1 MNCPPCEGSGRKWGV
16 WPTSCDLCRRTGT
29 LPDDR
34 ISQPMCRSCQG
45 SGRAFRVQTRY
56 CAVCG
61 GWGRLPS
68 TGPQL
73 PSQLSQSLDYFN
85 FAVTKNHL
93 TQAVN
98 NVQRNQWESAN
109 GDLRSFLE
117 SLCEEIAGHN
127 VAAEGPPPTRGQA
140 RQYLVN
146 SGFLTAD
153 QGALLQ
159 AFFAVLQP
167 GGGHAGASTESDCN
181 CRFAIAVA
189 LANFYL
195 SLLSR

>member
-1 MNCPPCEGSGRKWGV
+1 MNCPPCKGSGRKWGTLATMCV
-16 WPTSCDLCRRTGT
+16 LCRGTGT

-34 ISQPMCRSCQG
+34 ISQPDCRSCRG
-45 SGRAFRVQTRY
+45 SGRAFATLARS
-56 CAVCG
+56 CDICG
-61 GWGRLPS
+61 GWGRLPP
-68 TGPQL
+68 TDPQL
-73 PSQLSQSLDYFN
+73 PSQLSHSLDYFN
-85 FAVTKNHL
+85 FAVTKNDL

-98 NVQRNQWESAN
+98 NVQRKQWESAN
-109 GDLRSFLE
+109 GDLRAFLE
-117 SLCEEIAGHN
+117 SLCEEIAGHK

-146 SGFLTAD
+146 SGFLTAE

-167 GGGHAGASTESDCN
+167 GGGHAGATESDCN
-181 CRFAIAVA
+181 CRFSIAVA